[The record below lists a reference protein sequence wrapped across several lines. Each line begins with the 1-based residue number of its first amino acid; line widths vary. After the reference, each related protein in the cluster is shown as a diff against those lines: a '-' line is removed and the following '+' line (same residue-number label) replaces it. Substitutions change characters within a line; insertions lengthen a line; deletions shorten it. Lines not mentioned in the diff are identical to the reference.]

1 MTTGTAARYR
11 PAATEPDR
19 APSDFAGTRRLLR
32 LYLRRDRVVLP
43 LWVLLLSIPLGS
55 VYVKS
60 IEKVYGTVADRAA
73 FAHAIN
79 TSPAQLAMYG
89 PVYNTTLGMVGVWKA
104 GVFHTLIAIAT
115 ILVVI
120 RHTRAEEETG
130 RQELMASTQVG
141 RLANLTAALLV
152 ACGAA
157 LFTGLIGAASIT
169 AAGVPGDGAL
179 AFGLAEAGSGIV
191 FAGVAAVAAQLSA
204 SARTARGIA
213 FAALV
218 TTYFLRAF
226 GDVHA
231 TDGPA
236 DPLTWLSPQGW
247 SLQVRPYAGDHWTVL
262 LLHIA
267 TTAVLIV
274 AAYTLLRHRDLG
286 AGLIAER
293 PGSPTGGPTLTGPF
307 GLAWRLQRDTLLMW
321 TLGTSLIGLVFGS
334 LVHDVGSELG
344 SNQALHDI
352 IARLGGTQAL
362 EDAFVSI
369 AYVMIGMMATAYSIS
384 AALRLHSEENAD
396 HAETVLT
403 GAVGRIRWAA
413 SHLVYAIAGPA
424 VALAVSGLCAGLVYG
439 AAAQDIRGKLPRV
452 LGAAL
457 IQLPVV
463 WVFTGVTV
471 LLFGLLPRWTSV
483 AWGIFTAGI
492 ALYLLGS
499 ISGMPQWILDIS
511 PYGHVPKLPAES
523 FRAMPVVIML
533 LIAAAL
539 LTAGAVGF
547 RRRDLR

>member
-1 MTTGTAARYR
+1 MTTATGTRHRPEQAEPARG
-11 PAATEPDR
+11 A
-19 APSDFAGTRRLLR
+19 SDFAGTRRLLR

-55 VYVKS
+55 VYVES
-60 IEKVYGTVADRAA
+60 IEKVYGTLADRVQ
-73 FAHAIN
+73 FAYAIN

-89 PVYNTTLGMVGVWKA
+89 PVYNTTVGMVGVWKA

-130 RQELMASTQVG
+130 RGELMASTRVG

-152 ACGAA
+152 ACGGA
-157 LFTGLIGAASIT
+157 LLTGLIGAASIT
-169 AAGVPGDGAL
+169 AAGVPGNGAL

-213 FAALV
+213 FAVLV

-226 GDVHA
+226 GDVRA
-231 TDGPA
+231 ADGPA
-236 DPLTWLSPQGW
+236 GPLTWLSPQGW

-262 LLHIA
+262 LLHIV
-267 TTAVLIV
+267 TTGVLIA
-274 AAYTLLRHRDLG
+274 AAYTLLRRRDLG

-293 PGSPTGGPTLTGPF
+293 PGPRTGGPALSGPF
-307 GLAWRLQRDTLLMW
+307 GLAWRLQRGALLMW
-321 TLGTSLIGLVFGS
+321 TLGTTLIGLVFGS
-334 LVHDVGSELG
+334 LVHGVGNELG

-352 IARLGGTQAL
+352 IARLGGTRAL
-362 EDAFVSI
+362 EDAFVAI
-369 AYVMIGMMATAYSIS
+369 AYIMVGMMATAYSIS

-396 HAETVLT
+396 HAETVLS

-413 SHLVYAIAGPA
+413 SHLVYAVAGPA
-424 VALAVSGLCAGLVYG
+424 VALVVSGVGAGLVYG
-439 AAAQDIRGKLPRV
+439 AYAHDIRGKLPRV

-457 IQLPVV
+457 IQLPAV
-463 WVFTGVTV
+463 WVFTGITV
-471 LLFGLLPRWTSV
+471 LLFGLLPRWAPV

-492 ALYLLGS
+492 AVYLLGS
-499 ISGMPQWILDIS
+499 ISGMPQWILDCS
-511 PYGHVPKLPAES
+511 PYGHLPKLPAES

-533 LIAAAL
+533 LIAAVL
-539 LTAGAVGF
+539 VGVGAAGF